1 MSMIDTIVTY
11 PVDQDARHNH
21 VEHIEQR
28 TPSYSG
34 KKDHGS
40 IR

>member
-1 MSMIDTIVTY
+1 MAMINKNVTY

-28 TPSYSG
+28 TPPYSDNR
-34 KKDHGS
+34 DHGS
-40 IR
+40 IW